1 MAHRRMTFD
10 AWMRAAVKAYGEPRY
25 LDLNGDSPGGAA
37 VRLGVARQRV
47 YQLAEE
53 GRLDM
58 LSVLGSDGETRFTVI
73 TENSLQAELVRRK
86 AIA

>member
-10 AWMRAAVKAYGEPRY
+10 AWMRAAVKAYGEPGY
-25 LDLNGDSPGGAA
+25 LDLNGDSPGSAA

-53 GRLDM
+53 GRLEM
-58 LSVLGSDGETRFTVI
+58 ISVVTKAGELRFTIV
-73 TENSLQAELVRRK
+73 TETSVQTEVARRK
-86 AIA
+86 SVA